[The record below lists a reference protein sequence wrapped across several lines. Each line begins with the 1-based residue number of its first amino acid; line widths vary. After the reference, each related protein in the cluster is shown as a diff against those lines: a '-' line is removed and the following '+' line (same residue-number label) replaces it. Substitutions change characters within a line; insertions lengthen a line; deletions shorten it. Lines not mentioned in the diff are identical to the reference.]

1 MSAELIEWIVRLS
14 PPVSGD
20 SRKELVSVARAHGWG
35 IREFGRLVADSRLQ
49 QPLLEVLRNVEL
61 AALCRFWRNDFGDL
75 QAAAVRREGRPSEL
89 VSPPRGASP
98 ARFSPPHRQGDRGRI
113 NGIASPHACGD
124 RREEGQSGQVPLHS
138 TYVAEREARQQER
151 PRSPTSELR
160 GTRSAAS
167 RSPPSPTSLFQEELQ
182 GLPQVQ
188 GLRDLGLSPAYA
200 VAVSLDGGS
209 VYVAGAGGLAR
220 FLLPSL
226 ELAAHSPYVGRAS
239 APGYAEVVAGQGLVV
254 CADIDGALTEHDPDT
269 CDLRCQRSYQPSVM
283 EQSQRVVGGQLRR
296 FTESVCGLEGGFGG
310 APRLAA
316 AGSTVYLGGRD
327 GVMTAYGAGTLNVLA
342 RCRLCDGAQSLG
354 IRAVAIAPASRRLY
368 CAVLSTLHVLAL
380 PALRPSAKLRGGPR
394 VPVFGSFCSLAESED
409 GSLAFAGD
417 LGGPAV
423 HFWDTATWQ
432 WLGRVELSSS
442 GGAACHLTVTP
453 GDWLLCASTD
463 CGRFLSY
470 GLGGRLPPRCVEEGS
485 GGGPMATVP
494 GCSQYVVVLGCRGSQ
509 LALRPLDGLS
519 AARHQ
524 Q

>member
-61 AALCRFWRNDFGDL
+61 AALCRVWRNDFGDL
-75 QAAAVRREGRPSEL
+75 QATAVRREG
-89 VSPPRGASP
+89 ASP
-98 ARFSPPHRQGDRGRI
+98 AIFSPPHRQGDGGRI
-113 NGIASPHACGD
+113 NGIASPHAYGD
-124 RREEGQSGQVPLHS
+124 RCEEGQNGQVLLHS

-160 GTRSAAS
+160 DTRSAAS
-167 RSPPSPTSLFQEELQ
+167 RSLLSPTSLFQEGLQ

-239 APGYAEVVAGQGLVV
+239 ALGYAEVVAGQGFVV
-254 CADIDGALTEHDPDT
+254 CVDIEGALTEHDPDT
-269 CDLRCQRSYQPSVM
+269 CDLRCHRSYQPSVI

-316 AGSTVYLGGRD
+316 AGSTVYLGGSAMAPKASASAPWPLRRPP
-327 GVMTAYGAGTLNVLA
+327 GGSI
-342 RCRLCDGAQSLG
+342 AQC
-354 IRAVAIAPASRRLY
+354 SRR
-368 CAVLSTLHVLAL
+368 CTCWCC
-380 PALRPSAKLRGGPR
+380 LRCGHQRS
-394 VPVFGSFCSLAESED
+394 SE
-409 GSLAFAGD
+409 
-417 LGGPAV
+417 
-423 HFWDTATWQ
+423 
-432 WLGRVELSSS
+432 E
-442 GGAACHLTVTP
+442 
-453 GDWLLCASTD
+453 
-463 CGRFLSY
+463 
-470 GLGGRLPPRCVEEGS
+470 
-485 GGGPMATVP
+485 
-494 GCSQYVVVLGCRGSQ
+494 VLGCPSSAR
-509 LALRPLDGLS
+509 S
-519 AARHQ
+519 AASRSPKMAAWRLQGILAGRGCTSGTRRLGSGWPAWSFQAVGVLLATSRSPLAIGSFVHPRIAAASSPTASVAGCHPAVWRRAAEAAPWPPSPGAHNMS
-524 Q
+524 